1 MTIRAAIIGM
11 GIGQKHFE
19 AIENYK
25 GSKVKVICEKNKKK
39 IFFLK
44 KKFPN
49 KIITSN
55 ENDIFL
61 EKRINLVSI
70 ASYDNHHYRHILKCI
85 KYNKNIIVEKPMCL
99 NLNQLKKINNLLK
112 QKKKIKIT
120 SNLVLRVNSLF
131 KQFKEK
137 INNKKIYY
145 IEADYLWGRKNKL
158 FGWRSNVRDYSLIL
172 GAGIHMIDL
181 IVWLTGLKPKTVY
194 ALGNNKATKGTKFKK
209 NSFVVM
215 IFEFPMNI
223 LVKITANG
231 AAVHNHFHE
240 IKIFSKD
247 NTIINSEFGSYIFKK
262 KKFLKINSSYPD
274 KTGRKKLIRN
284 FLDILNKKNTK
295 PIISLREQLNLMSIC
310 LSAERSIKLNK
321 KIKINYF

>member
-1 MTIRAAIIGM
+1 M
-11 GIGQKHFE
+11 
-19 AIENYK
+19 
-25 GSKVKVICEKNKKK
+25 
-39 IFFLK
+39 
-44 KKFPN
+44 
-49 KIITSN
+49 
-55 ENDIFL
+55 
-61 EKRINLVSI
+61 
-70 ASYDNHHYRHILKCI
+70 
-85 KYNKNIIVEKPMCL
+85 
-99 NLNQLKKINNLLK
+99 
-112 QKKKIKIT
+112 
-120 SNLVLRVNSLF
+120 NSLF
-131 KQFKEK
+131 KKFKEK

-240 IKIFSKD
+240 IKTQQK
-247 NTIINSEFGSYIFKK
+247 TV
-262 KKFLKINSSYPD
+262 LK
-274 KTGRKKLIRN
+274 G
-284 FLDILNKKNTK
+284 
-295 PIISLREQLNLMSIC
+295 
-310 LSAERSIKLNK
+310 
-321 KIKINYF
+321 